1 MADGDIHTVPHRG
14 GWANRVEGKLRISS
28 THKTKI
34 AAQKRGREMAILRR
48 VEHLIAQPERIDQ
61 RAQQLRARSGL
72 ALWLKG
78 RI

>member
-48 VEHLIAQPERIDQ
+48 VEHLIHSQNGSISDRNSYRRDPAP
-61 RAQQLRARSGL
+61 RSG
-72 ALWLKG
+72 
-78 RI
+78 

>member
-48 VEHLIAQPERIDQ
+48 VEHLIHNQNGSISERNSYGRDP
-61 RAQQLRARSGL
+61 APRSG
-72 ALWLKG
+72 
-78 RI
+78 

>member
-48 VEHLIAQPERIDQ
+48 VEHLIHNQNGSISERNSYGRDP
-61 RAQQLRARSGL
+61 ASRSG
-72 ALWLKG
+72 
-78 RI
+78 